1 MGTMNRTERVVRGDD
16 RRAMPPILFIHG
28 LWHGGWCYEE
38 HFVPWFGS
46 RGYEAAA
53 VTLRHH
59 DQHHAPGLRTTS
71 LKDYV
76 ADVVAA
82 AAGMS
87 SPPVVVGHSM
97 GGFVTQKYLEDHD
110 APAAV
115 LLASAPPQGLLGATL
130 REGAKHPLRL
140 LAATAT
146 LSPYGL
152 VKSTER
158 ARELFFSGGLD
169 DESVRRYHAKLTD
182 DSFRVFVEMVLFVRP
197 DLKKIK
203 ARGTPLLVLGGDA
216 DRSISRSEVT
226 ATARFYG
233 AETQSFPG
241 QAHDLM
247 LEPDWEKVAERI
259 DSFIRSN
266 TAAKMA

>member
-1 MGTMNRTERVVRGDD
+1 
-16 RRAMPPILFIHG
+16 MPPILFVHG

-38 HFVPWFGS
+38 HFVPWFRS
-46 RGYEAAA
+46 RGYQAAA

-76 ADVVAA
+76 ADVVATA
-82 AAGMS
+82 ARMS

-130 REGAKHPLRL
+130 RGGAKHPLRL

-152 VKSTER
+152 VKTTER
-158 ARELFFSGGLD
+158 ARELFFSEALD
-169 DESVRRYHAKLTD
+169 EESVRRYQSKLTD
-182 DSFRVFVEMVLFVRP
+182 DSFRAFVEMVFFVRP
-197 DLKKIK
+197 DLKKIN
-203 ARGTPLLVLGGDA
+203 ARGAPLLVLGGGA

-226 ATARFYG
+226 STARFYG
-233 AETQSFPG
+233 AETYSFPG

-247 LEPDWEKVAERI
+247 LEPDWEEVAERI

-266 TAAKMA
+266 TPAKTA